1 MRVEDGHNH
10 FCVSGGSYVGREIDL
25 AADGELALAA
35 VEFGNV
41 KRGFFVE
48 DQLRTADREGKCPEL
63 SHGVKDPV
71 IAYVLL

>member
-1 MRVEDGHNH
+1 M
-10 FCVSGGSYVGREIDL
+10 SREIDL
-25 AADGELALAA
+25 AADCELALAA

-41 KRGFFVE
+41 KWGFFVE
-48 DQLRTADREGKCPEL
+48 DQLRTADRKGKCPEL